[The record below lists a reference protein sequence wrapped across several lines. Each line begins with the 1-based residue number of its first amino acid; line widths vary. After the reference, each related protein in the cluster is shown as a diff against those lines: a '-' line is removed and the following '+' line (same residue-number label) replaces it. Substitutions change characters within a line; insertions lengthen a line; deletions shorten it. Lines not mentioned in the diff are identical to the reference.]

1 MHTIVDSSPIR
12 HSEVMLVLYATLNMP
27 TTWCHLMEDLILQNP
42 HPIIEK
48 CLNMR
53 KNISKTDYRLI
64 SRRDHG
70 GAGGVEQRHNGTGGA
85 DDRTDRTGV
94 GQTTV

>member
-1 MHTIVDSSPIR
+1 
-12 HSEVMLVLYATLNMP
+12 
-27 TTWCHLMEDLILQNP
+27 
-42 HPIIEK
+42 
-48 CLNMR
+48 MR

-70 GAGGVEQRHNGTGGA
+70 GAGGVEQRHNGTGGT